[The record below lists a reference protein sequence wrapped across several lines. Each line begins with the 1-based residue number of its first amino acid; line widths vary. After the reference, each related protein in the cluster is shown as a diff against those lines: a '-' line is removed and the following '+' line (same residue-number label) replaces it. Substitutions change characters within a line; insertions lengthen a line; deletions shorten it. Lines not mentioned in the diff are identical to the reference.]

1 MLERFVIGNTM
12 NSVDVV
18 DFGSV
23 DATAITHPKRKWLP
37 RGVIPLG
44 WNIDDVPL
52 VG

>member
-18 DFGSV
+18 DCGSV
-23 DATAITHPKRKWLP
+23 DATAITHPKRKWLL